1 MNGKVAKKH
10 RRAADKV
17 ALAWLKT
24 LVSEE
29 EAKVY
34 TIKNFKGYLTK
45 TTHIMTEGQYTIM
58 PHSYRWFTRTVKKF
72 GVDKLEQRINR

>member
-1 MNGKVAKKH
+1 MNGRVAKKH

-45 TTHIMTEGQYTIM
+45 TTHIMRSEERRVGKECR
-58 PHSYRWFTRTVKKF
+58 SRWVA
-72 GVDKLEQRINR
+72 NH